1 MSRLTMIP
9 LVALAWAAAAP
20 GLAQAPVAPLA
31 IDVSGPGVQW
41 GACPPIFPGAC
52 AMTVLQGDPAKPN
65 SDVVLRI
72 GPQTTLPRHKH
83 SSAERMILLS
93 GRLMVKY
100 DGAPAAI
107 LNPTNYAYGPAGS
120 PHVAT
125 CQSKKPCLLFIAF
138 EGPVNAEL
146 VEHSEHHH

>member
-1 MSRLTMIP
+1 MHRPKMIP
-9 LVALAWAAAAP
+9 LFALAWAVAAP
-20 GLAQAPVAPLA
+20 GLAETPTPPLA
-31 IDVSGPGVQW
+31 IDAGGSTVKW
-41 GACPPIFPGAC
+41 GGCPPIFPGAC

-93 GRLMVKY
+93 GRLLVKY
-100 DGAPAAI
+100 DGAPAS
-107 LNPTNYAYGPAGS
+107 LLKPSNYAYGPAGL

-125 CQSKKPCLLFIAF
+125 CQSKVPCLLFIAF
-138 EGPVNAEL
+138 EGPVDAEL
-146 VEHSEHHH
+146 VEKSEHAH